1 MKSCLPPA
9 VEADLARQAAE
20 LDKTRT
26 SPYWRAIE
34 EQIEQVDRRVTGG
47 AYSGEA
53 AEVRRAVEIVPGL
66 RDRLGLVK
74 FLGSL
79 NPGFGKPQLLLGFC
93 SAEHGD
99 VVLKVYGRQRP
110 NESAVQAMWHSA
122 GVSAVPVLS
131 AGDDPVSWLLMPRV
145 PGLQPRPEAGP
156 DLTGHLAGILRAAHA
171 VYSPAVGKPRDL
183 VAGVGG
189 HLRGVLA
196 VAERHGYPLPGDW
209 EAAALKYYHGCTGT
223 FLHGDLTVR
232 NLLQDDAGRLLMLDT
247 CGYTGPAE
255 FDAARWSART
265 GGAAEAID
273 LLTVWCRS
281 EPELDRR
288 LAERLLGLEL
298 LMEAGVRE
306 IVKEERGIDW
316 SGVDAETQRLF
327 SVGSELL
334 R

>member
-1 MKSCLPPA
+1 MN
-9 VEADLARQAAE
+9 E
-20 LDKTRT
+20 TRT
-26 SPYWRAIE
+26 SPYRRAIE

-47 AYSGEA
+47 AYAGEA
-53 AEVRRAVEIVPGL
+53 TEVRLAAEIVPGL

-74 FLGSL
+74 FRGSL
-79 NPGFGKPQLLLGFC
+79 NPGLGKPQLLLGFW

-110 NESAVQAMWHSA
+110 NESAVQATWHSA
-122 GVSAVPVLS
+122 GVPVVPVLS

-145 PGLQPRPEAGP
+145 PGQQPGPEACP
-156 DLTGHLAGILRAAHA
+156 DLTGHLARILRAAHA

-183 VAGVGG
+183 LTGVGG
-189 HLRGVLA
+189 HFRQVLA
-196 VAERHGYPLPGDW
+196 AAERHGYPLPRGW
-209 EAAALKYYHGCTGT
+209 ESAALTYYQAGTGT

-232 NLLQDDAGRLLMLDT
+232 NLLQDDAGRLLLLDT

-265 GGAAEAID
+265 GGAAGAAY
-273 LLTVWCRS
+273 LLAAWCRS

-288 LAERLLGLEL
+288 LANRLLGLEV

-306 IVKEERGIDW
+306 IVKEERRIDW
-316 SGVDAETQRLF
+316 AVTDAETGRLF

>member
-1 MKSCLPPA
+1 VS
-9 VEADLARQAAE
+9 
-20 LDKTRT
+20 KTRT
-26 SPYWRAIE
+26 SPYRRAIE
-34 EQIEQVDRRVTGG
+34 EQIEQVDRRVTGS

-53 AEVRRAVEIVPGL
+53 AEIRRAVENVPRL

-74 FLGSL
+74 FHGSL
-79 NPGFGKPQLLLGFC
+79 NPGSGKPQLLLGFW

-122 GVSAVPVLS
+122 GVPAVPVLC

-145 PGLQPRPEAGP
+145 PGQQPCPEAGP
-156 DLTGHLAGILRAAHA
+156 ELTGHLAGVLRAAHA
-171 VYSPAVGKPRDL
+171 VYSPGVGEPRDL

-196 VAERHGYPLPGDW
+196 AAERHGYPLPGGW
-209 EAAALKYYHGCTGT
+209 ESAAVKYYQAGAGT
-223 FLHGDLTVR
+223 FLHGDMTVL
-232 NLLQDDAGRLLMLDT
+232 NLLQDDAGRLLLLDT

-265 GGAAEAID
+265 GGAAEAAD
-273 LLTVWCRS
+273 LLAVWCRN

-288 LAERLLGLEL
+288 LAKRLLGLEL

-306 IVKEERGIDW
+306 IIKEERGTDW
-316 SGVDAETQRLF
+316 TVTDAETQRLF

>member
-1 MKSCLPPA
+1 MS
-9 VEADLARQAAE
+9 
-20 LDKTRT
+20 KTRT
-26 SPYWRAIE
+26 SLYRRAIE

-53 AEVRRAVEIVPGL
+53 TEIRRAADIVPWL

-74 FLGSL
+74 FRNSL
-79 NPGFGKPQLLLGFC
+79 NPGLGKPQLLLGFC

-131 AGDDPVSWLLMPRV
+131 AGDDPVSWLLMPKV
-145 PGLQPRPEAGP
+145 PGQQPRPEAGP

-171 VYSPAVGKPRDL
+171 VYSPAVGQPRDL

-189 HLRGVLA
+189 HFRGVLA
-196 VAERHGYPLPGDW
+196 AAERHGYPLPRGW
-209 EAAALKYYHGCTGT
+209 ESAALKYYQAGTGT

-232 NLLQDDAGRLLMLDT
+232 NLLQDDAGRLLLLDT

-265 GGAAEAID
+265 GGAAEATD
-273 LLTVWCRS
+273 LLGVWCRS
-281 EPELDRR
+281 EPGLDRQ
-288 LAERLLGLEL
+288 LATRLLGLEL

-306 IVKEERGIDW
+306 IVKEEQGIDW
-316 SGVDAETQRLF
+316 TTADAETQRLF